1 MKESSAHITVLLFI
15 KIEAQQKKR
24 KKVKSDLHCG
34 SATLWT
40 NIQVKSF
47 IQCLFMAG

>member
-1 MKESSAHITVLLFI
+1 MKEPSAHITALPFI
-15 KIEAQQKKR
+15 ITEALQKKE
-24 KKVKSDLHCG
+24 KSDLLCG

-40 NIQVKSF
+40 NIQVNPF

>member
-1 MKESSAHITVLLFI
+1 MKEPSAHITALLFI
-15 KIEAQQKKR
+15 KIEAQQKK
-24 KKVKSDLHCG
+24 VKSDLLCG

-40 NIQVKSF
+40 NIQVNSF